1 MGARRSERAQRSH
14 RLRKCHEP
22 SVLATRPHHSRP
34 EGEFQPISCQP
45 FERPKR
51 PARRRSARSP
61 LPSTA
66 LNGPGI
72 ATARG
77 GKWEAQTVAN
87 ILRRASIASI
97 NPRTRARTPSSI
109 ASNQVWSRRATR
121 RRVGFGPKRPRDDGQ
136 RHQRSRAAGRL
147 FGWSLHTRRPFRR
160 GSHFDEW
167 VINDS
172 A

>member
-97 NPRTRARTPSSI
+97 NPRTRARTLSSI
-109 ASNQVWSRRATR
+109 ASNPSMVANR
-121 RRVGFGPKRPRDDGQ
+121 RRVGFKRPRDGGQLNDRELPVAFLDG
-136 RHQRSRAAGRL
+136 RYILGAL
-147 FGWSLHTRRPFRR
+147 FDGDHISTN
-160 GSHFDEW
+160 G
-167 VINDS
+167 
-172 A
+172 